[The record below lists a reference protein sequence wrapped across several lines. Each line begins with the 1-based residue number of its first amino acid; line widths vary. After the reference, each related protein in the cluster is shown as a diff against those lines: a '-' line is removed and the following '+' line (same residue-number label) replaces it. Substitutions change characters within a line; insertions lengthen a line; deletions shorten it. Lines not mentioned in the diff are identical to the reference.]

1 MNVRAH
7 ILQSHGRNKDPNKFV
22 RMALLRQRKLEK
34 QRAARLKEKRDKIEA
49 RGKRGSVHVAEE
61 GEGEREKEEEEAQE
75 GGEDKVEADEME
87 EEEPER
93 DEEES
98 DEEGIEGDRKR
109 LKKRRADES
118 HVTDGGGRGGSGGG
132 GSSSIG
138 GRGGGRG
145 GGTYRGRE
153 VSRYDGFGRQTEGGP
168 TKILQRWGKIRSRS
182 MPETLPD
189 DFFKFHGRNKIITF
203 QKPSLGKFHWH
214 CPL

>member
-1 MNVRAH
+1 M
-7 ILQSHGRNKDPNKFV
+7 
-22 RMALLRQRKLEK
+22 
-34 QRAARLKEKRDKIEA
+34 
-49 RGKRGSVHVAEE
+49 
-61 GEGEREKEEEEAQE
+61 EEEAQE

-98 DEEGIEGDRKR
+98 DKEGIEGDRKR

-132 GSSSIG
+132 GSSSSSIG